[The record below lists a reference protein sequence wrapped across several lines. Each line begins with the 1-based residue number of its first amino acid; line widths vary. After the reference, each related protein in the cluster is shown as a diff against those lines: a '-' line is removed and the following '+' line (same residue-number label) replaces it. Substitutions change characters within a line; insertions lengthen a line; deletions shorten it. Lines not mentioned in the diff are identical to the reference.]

1 MEKLF
6 INSKSEIRNRQSAI
20 KGPSVSPW
28 WTRRLAATGSLSES
42 QPDVHWCSPKEREM

>member
-1 MEKLF
+1 MHGEPVVIADFGLRIVLMEKVF

-28 WTRRLAATGSLSES
+28 
-42 QPDVHWCSPKEREM
+42 